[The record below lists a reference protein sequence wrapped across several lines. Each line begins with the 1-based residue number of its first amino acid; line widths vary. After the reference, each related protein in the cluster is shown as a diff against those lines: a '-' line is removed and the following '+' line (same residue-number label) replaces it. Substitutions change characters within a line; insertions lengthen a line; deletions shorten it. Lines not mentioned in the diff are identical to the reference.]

1 MMGEERAAHRRSE
14 SLIQHMADIGVHPV
28 AISRRIQ
35 ERLPTAWEVLGS
47 GRMADDVSVKTAYN
61 TKWGYH
67 ISKFGGGWVVNFI
80 PDDLDMRRASGSGQ
94 VGGYLTSRGL
104 AYDPEVYPTRKAAY
118 DILAQHAMKG
128 RYLQYKNPKSA
139 RSGAKAHILGGVAKG
154 RGTVRSMLDRYD
166 ESEGM
171 RRYLASQ
178 RSNPRD
184 WALAYEGRLRDMT
197 RESDGLIHVEYNPKG
212 RRAKVAKRAK
222 YVSAQAAGL
231 ARGQSLMSQ
240 AADAFHAG
248 KYPNMAAA
256 LKGVSKKSRR

>member
-47 GRMADDVSVKTAYN
+47 GRMADNVSVRTAYN

-80 PDDLDMRRASGSGQ
+80 PDDLDMRRAAGSGQ

-104 AYDPEVYPTRKAAY
+104 AYEPEVYATRKAAY
-118 DILAQHAMKG
+118 DVLAQHAMKG

-139 RSGAKAHILGGVAKG
+139 RSGAKAHIIGGVSKG

-166 ESEGM
+166 ESVGM
-171 RRYLASQ
+171 RRY
-178 RSNPRD
+178 
-184 WALAYEGRLRDMT
+184 
-197 RESDGLIHVEYNPKG
+197 
-212 RRAKVAKRAK
+212 
-222 YVSAQAAGL
+222 
-231 ARGQSLMSQ
+231 
-240 AADAFHAG
+240 
-248 KYPNMAAA
+248 
-256 LKGVSKKSRR
+256 